1 MHKKTI
7 IVNNILW
14 LISVLILF
22 SCNEDLPTDT
32 TQQNPSFS
40 DKYNFEKEYELD
52 FMLKE
57 WALNFTNKIDSSYQ
71 AKIDFKIQASSEK
84 YQLVI

>member
-1 MHKKTI
+1 MGNLQIMHKKTI

-22 SCNEDLPTDT
+22 SCNEDLPTVT

-57 WALNFTNKIDSSYQ
+57 SVSYTHLTLPTK
-71 AKIDFKIQASSEK
+71 A
-84 YQLVI
+84 